1 MWGNQERIYY
11 SFSEI
16 ISRYAISKTGLDN
29 CILHGTLA
37 VHVWIPPISVFKLA
51 ETVIDNRVL
60 ISRTES
66 HWEGYTA
73 IYAADYRKI
82 LHKGS
87 AYIRE
92 FPAHDAFESIA
103 LKCGADD
110 IEVNYDDLVIL
121 AKGKEQLEEY
131 LGLNANGECTVE
143 IIGKA
148 MGPQAP
154 RPSACDVGFRHIKF
168 KGFDFSL
175 GSVQSSVVKQLHK
188 AATAGDPWQNG
199 KKLLQEAGS
208 ETFALKDVFT
218 RQPNWR
224 ELIMSDSRGMYR
236 LHEDFIA
243 GVVIGASEVQ

>member
-1 MWGNQERIYY
+1 MWGHQERIYY
-11 SFSEI
+11 NFSEI

-29 CILHGTLA
+29 CILNGTLA

-73 IYAADYRKI
+73 IHVADYRKI

-87 AYIRE
+87 THIRE
-92 FPAHDAFESIA
+92 FPAHDPFESIA
-103 LKCGADD
+103 LKQGADD

-131 LGLNANGECTVE
+131 LGMTANSECTVE
-143 IIGKA
+143 VIGKA

-154 RPSACDVGFRHIKF
+154 KASSCDPAFRHIKY
-168 KGFDFSL
+168 KGREHQL
-175 GSVQSSVVKQLHK
+175 GSVQAAVVKRLYD
-188 AATAGDPWQNG
+188 AAKNGDPWQSG
-199 KKLLQEAGS
+199 KRILQEVGS

-218 RQPNWR
+218 RQPFWR
-224 ELIMSDSRGMYR
+224 DLIVSDSRGMYR

-243 GVVIGASEVQ
+243 GVVITV